1 MIIWLSGNWWLFPEI
16 FFATIFVGK
25 INVSNI
31 TAKLLRRE
39 KNLKQNN
46 WHKVIIR
53 SVKNKK
59 NIYKTI
65 KSLIA
70 STNV

>member
-31 TAKLLRRE
+31 TEKLLRKE

-53 SVKNKK
+53 SIKNKK
-59 NIYKTI
+59 IFI
-65 KSLIA
+65 KQL
-70 STNV
+70 NR